1 MSGGVRIVELTAE
14 EPEAIRGWAAVTEAS
29 LRHEVGDDAT
39 AWAFEELLAVV
50 RNPSRKRDERF
61 LAAYAG
67 DRLVGTAWLAVPLL
81 DNLDAAM
88 LDVHVHPDLRR
99 QGIGTMLLQ
108 HAESLARGAGRTLLE
123 AEAQYPHDAPA
134 DGAGTSGREFLV
146 AHGYTFG
153 LGNVQRTAP
162 LPMPDDVLDALA
174 AEAAPHHEGYR
185 LLSWAGPVPDEL
197 VAGWLAVASTLTTE
211 APTGGMEREAE
222 TVDVVA
228 HRDDEAL
235 VAAQGRTSWR
245 TAALTAEGEVVAYT
259 EIVVPDHD
267 PRFAYQW
274 GTLVRTDHRGHRLG
288 VAVKVANHRA
298 LQAGADVGGRR
309 VVTWNAEENGPM
321 IAINERMG
329 FVPTA
334 RMAEMQKRLAR

>member
-1 MSGGVRIVELTAE
+1 MTVHLVEVTGDDPEIVRE
-14 EPEAIRGWAAVTEAS
+14 WAAVTELS
-29 LRHEVGDDAT
+29 LRHEVGDEAT
-39 AWAFEELLAVV
+39 AWAHQELLAVL
-50 RNPSRKRDERF
+50 RNPSTKRDERF
-61 LAAYAG
+61 WAAYDG
-67 DRLVGTAWLAVPLL
+67 ERLVGTAWLAMPLL

-99 QGIGTMLLQ
+99 RGIGTLLLQ
-108 HAESLARGAGRTLLE
+108 RAEDVASAAGRTLID
-123 AEAQYPHDAPA
+123 AEAQFSHDAPA
-134 DGAGTSGREFLV
+134 DGAGTSGREFLA

-153 LGNVQRTAP
+153 LGNVQRSAP
-162 LPMPDDVLDALA
+162 LPMPEDVLDALA
-174 AEAAPHHEGYR
+174 AEAAPHHADYR

-197 VAGWLAVASTLTTE
+197 VDGWLAVASTLSTE
-211 APTGGMEREAE
+211 APTGDMEREPE
-222 TVDVVA
+222 TSDVAA

-235 VAAQGRTSWR
+235 VAAQGRTAWR

-267 PRFAYQW
+267 PRFVYQW

-298 LQAGADVGGRR
+298 LQEGADLGTRR
-309 VVTWNAEENGPM
+309 VVTWNAEDNAPM
-321 IAINERMG
+321 IAINELMR

-334 RMAEMQKRLAR
+334 RMAEMQKRLTR